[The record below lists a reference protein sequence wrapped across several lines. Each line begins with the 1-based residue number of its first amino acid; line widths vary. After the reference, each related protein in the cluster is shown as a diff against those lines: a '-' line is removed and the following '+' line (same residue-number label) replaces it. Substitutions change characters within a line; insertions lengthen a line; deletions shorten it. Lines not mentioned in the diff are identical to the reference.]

1 MSVEATDATFARD
14 VIDRSHEVPVVVDF
28 WAVWC
33 APCRQLTPVLEQAV
47 DALEGQVEL
56 VTINVDENPRTALE
70 YRVQGIPAVKAFR
83 DGRMVDQFTGVL
95 PPQAVEA
102 FLRTL
107 LPSEAD
113 RLVEL
118 GDEESLRKAIALE
131 PGHPAALAA
140 LARLE
145 AAEDEAA
152 AEALAAIE
160 EGDPE
165 RGLSLLLEAI
175 RGASGEERDRLRKIM
190 VGVFADLGQNH
201 PLALRYRRELA
212 TALY

>member
-1 MSVEATDATFARD
+1 MSTEATDQSFARD

-28 WAVWC
+28 WAAWC
-33 APCRQLTPVLEQAV
+33 GPCRQLTPVLEQAV
-47 DALEGQVEL
+47 EDLGGQVEL
-56 VTINVDENPRTALE
+56 VTVDVDANPRTAME

-83 DGRMVDQFTGVL
+83 DGRMVDQFTG
-95 PPQAVEA
+95 AVPRQTVDA

-131 PGHPAALAA
+131 PGHPGALAA

-145 AAEDEAA
+145 LAEDDAA
-152 AEALAAIE
+152 AEAMAAIE
-160 EGDPE
+160 TGDTE
-165 RGLSLLLEAI
+165 RGLELLLEAI
-175 RGASGEERDRLRKIM
+175 RSASGEERDRLRKVM
-190 VGVFADLGQNH
+190 VGVFTDLGQNH
-201 PLALRYRRELA
+201 PLALRFRRELA

>member
-1 MSVEATDATFARD
+1 VSVEATDATFARD

-83 DGRMVDQFTGVL
+83 DGRMVDQFTGAV

>member
-1 MSVEATDATFARD
+1 MSVEATDQSFARD
-14 VIDRSHEVPVVVDF
+14 VIDRSHELPVVVDF

-33 APCRQLTPVLEQAV
+33 GPCRQLTPVLEQAV

-56 VTINVDENPRTALE
+56 VTVNVDENPRTAME

-83 DGRMVDQFTGVL
+83 DGRMVDQFTGAV

-102 FLRTL
+102 FLQSL

-113 RLVEL
+113 RLVEV

-131 PGHPAALAA
+131 PGHAGALAA

-145 AAEDEAA
+145 LSEDDTAGA
-152 AEALAAIE
+152 ALAAIE
-160 EGDPE
+160 QGDPE
-165 RGLSLLLEAI
+165 GGLRMLLEAI
-175 RGASGEERDRLRKIM
+175 RSTSGEERDRLRKIM

>member
-1 MSVEATDATFARD
+1 VSVEATDATFARD

-83 DGRMVDQFTGVL
+83 DGRMVDQFTGAV

-201 PLALRYRRELA
+201 PLALRYWRELA

>member
-83 DGRMVDQFTGVL
+83 DGRMVDQFTGAV

>member
-1 MSVEATDATFARD
+1 MSIEATDATFARD
-14 VIDRSHEVPVVVDF
+14 VIDRSHEMPVVVDF

-83 DGRMVDQFTGVL
+83 DGRMVDQFTGAV
-95 PPQAVEA
+95 PPEAVEA

>member
-83 DGRMVDQFTGVL
+83 DGRMVDQFTGAV
-95 PPQAVEA
+95 PPQAVES

-152 AEALAAIE
+152 ARALAAIE

>member
-1 MSVEATDATFARD
+1 MSVETTDQSFARD

-33 APCRQLTPVLEQAV
+33 APCRQLTPILEQAV

-56 VTINVDENPRTALE
+56 VTINVDENPRTSLE

-83 DGRMVDQFTGVL
+83 DGRMVDQFTGAL

-118 GDEESLRKAIALE
+118 GDEESLRKAIALD
-131 PGHPAALAA
+131 PGHAGALAA

-145 AAEDEAA
+145 LAEDDAA
-152 AEALAAIE
+152 GAALVAID

-175 RGASGEERDRLRKIM
+175 RAATGEERDRLRKIM

>member
-1 MSVEATDATFARD
+1 
-14 VIDRSHEVPVVVDF
+14 
-28 WAVWC
+28 
-33 APCRQLTPVLEQAV
+33 VLEQAV

-83 DGRMVDQFTGVL
+83 DGRMVDQFTGAV

>member
-83 DGRMVDQFTGVL
+83 DGRMVDQFTGAV

-152 AEALAAIE
+152 AEALSAIE

>member
-1 MSVEATDATFARD
+1 VSVEATDQTFARD

-28 WAVWC
+28 WAAWC
-33 APCRQLTPVLEQAV
+33 GPCRQLTPVLEQAV
-47 DALEGQVEL
+47 DALGGQVDL
-56 VTINVDENPRTALE
+56 VTVDVDANPRTALE

-83 DGRMVDQFTGVL
+83 DGRMVDQFTGAL

-145 AAEDEAA
+145 LGQDEAA
-152 AEALAAIE
+152 GPALAAIE
-160 EGDPE
+160 QGDHE
-165 RGLSLLLEAI
+165 RGLSLLLEAV

>member
-1 MSVEATDATFARD
+1 MSVEATDQTFARD

-83 DGRMVDQFTGVL
+83 DGRMVDQFTGAL
-95 PPQAVEA
+95 PPQAVES

-131 PGHPAALAA
+131 PGHPGALAA

-145 AAEDEAA
+145 AADDETAGA
-152 AEALAAIE
+152 ALAAIE
-160 EGDPE
+160 QGDHE

-201 PLALRYRRELA
+201 PLALRFRRELA

>member
-1 MSVEATDATFARD
+1 MSVEATDQSFARD
-14 VIDRSHEVPVVVDF
+14 VIDRSHELPVVVDF

-33 APCRQLTPVLEQAV
+33 GPCRQLTPVLEQAV

-56 VTINVDENPRTALE
+56 VTVNVDENPRTAME

-83 DGRMVDQFTGVL
+83 DGRMVDQFTGAV

-102 FLRTL
+102 FLQSL

-131 PGHPAALAA
+131 PGHAGALAA

-145 AAEDEAA
+145 LSEDDTAGA
-152 AEALAAIE
+152 ALAAIE
-160 EGDPE
+160 QGDPE
-165 RGLSLLLEAI
+165 GGLRMLLEAI
-175 RGASGEERDRLRKIM
+175 RATSGEERDRLRKIM

>member
-1 MSVEATDATFARD
+1 VSVEATDATFARD

-56 VTINVDENPRTALE
+56 VTINVDENPRTAHE

-83 DGRMVDQFTGVL
+83 DGRMVDQFTGAV

>member
-83 DGRMVDQFTGVL
+83 DGRMVDQFTGAV

-118 GDEESLRKAIALE
+118 GDEESLRKAVALE
-131 PGHPAALAA
+131 PGHPGALAA

>member
-1 MSVEATDATFARD
+1 VSVEATDATFARD

-47 DALEGQVEL
+47 DALEGQVEM

-83 DGRMVDQFTGVL
+83 DGRMVDQFTGAV

>member
-1 MSVEATDATFARD
+1 VSVETSDQSFARD
-14 VIDRSHEVPVVVDF
+14 VIDRSHDVPVVVDF
-28 WAVWC
+28 WAPWC
-33 APCRQLTPVLEQAV
+33 GPCRQLTPVLEQAV

-56 VTINVDENPRTALE
+56 VTVNVDENPRTALE

-83 DGRMVDQFTGVL
+83 DGRMVDQFTGAL
-95 PPQAVEA
+95 PPQAVES

-145 AAEDEAA
+145 VADDEAA
-152 AEALAAIE
+152 VAALAAIE

>member
-1 MSVEATDATFARD
+1 MSVETTDQTFARD

-47 DALEGQVEL
+47 DALEGKVEL
-56 VTINVDENPRTALE
+56 VTVNVDENPRTALE

-83 DGRMVDQFTGVL
+83 DGRMVDQFTGAL

-131 PGHPAALAA
+131 PDHPAALAA

-145 AAEDEAA
+145 LADDDAAGA
-152 AEALAAIE
+152 ALAAIE

-165 RGLSLLLEAI
+165 RGLSMLLEAI
-175 RGASGEERDRLRKIM
+175 RAASGEERDRLRKIM